1 MLEAVVVLA
10 SPGVLYTV
18 LRLRGMGPAQLPDP
32 SMHTTFI
39 IAPHDVFARY
49 QALFT
54 PSSRLREAARVGF
67 LVPARVAYLLF
78 GAVPGFFVFRYVL
91 ALIAIVPL
99 YMLLKKVYGRWAG
112 FVGIAVVMS
121 SPVVVTA
128 WGTDYPDSAAVSYLT
143 GGLAALALSWEAGR
157 WRPGWVVGGGVLL
170 AMAVWSH
177 GVSVPLVLV
186 LGVVYLGVRLRRERA
201 HLGRDLALLVGSAI
215 LTTGLLAICSKLLLG
230 QFNFVTPTVKSA
242 SSLST
247 PSALRAD
254 HSASWSWAPY
264 DLYLLVP
271 PAIALSFFIV
281 VTRSR
286 SRDIGTTVMF
296 VGLTGALQ
304 LATFLYLQF
313 LGSFQALEIHY
324 FSSVLW
330 SSVNIMLAITVVEL
344 TRPFLRPGVAAGSD
358 RAPPARLA
366 AEPPRFA
373 RWVAGAVPT
382 LLVLAVA
389 LTYEGAYRVGLVV
402 PALTWTPWGVV
413 LAAIVLLGA
422 VLGRLTVEWMK
433 PAADRRA
440 PTSFAPGLLSAGA
453 VVLII
458 GAALALTVAPP
469 TPHTNL
475 ANTVYDPPPPYAQ
488 ALGGNDTA
496 YVAQYKVTSELP
508 GFVGPPKYRGE
519 VLLTW
524 EPSSQFGE
532 LLGPMGMYHNAFT
545 WVSQTFPV
553 LNRAGALQIKSR
565 RAAQVLLMSLSGRG
579 FAHAVRSLARFH
591 PVVVRRAILH
601 GGPHRLRVWLVDL
614 RRYLGGSSVRH
625 HVGPPARR
633 RHVRPTPARRPTA
646 PRSPPRRPSS
656 THARSRASN
665 RTQASRP
672 IPTSS
677 SHLSAAF

>member
-1 MLEAVVVLA
+1 MASVLEAVAVLA
-10 SPGVLYTV
+10 SPGVLYIV

-39 IAPHDVFARY
+39 IAPHDIFARY

-67 LVPARVAYLLF
+67 LVPARMAYLLF
-78 GAVPGFFVFRYVL
+78 GAVPGFFVLRYVL

-99 YMLLKKVYGRWAG
+99 YVLLKNVYGRWAG

-121 SPVVVTA
+121 SPVVITA

-143 GGLAALALSWEAGR
+143 GGLAALAMSWEAGR
-157 WRPGWVVGGGVLL
+157 WRPGWVLGGGVLL
-170 AMAVWSH
+170 TMAVWTH
-177 GVSVPLVLV
+177 GVAVPLVVV

-201 HLGRDLALLVGSAI
+201 HLMRDLALLVGSAI
-215 LTTGLLAICSKLLLG
+215 LATVLLAICSKLLLG
-230 QFNFVTPTVKSA
+230 QFNFVTPTAKSA

-271 PAIALSFFIV
+271 PAIALSFLIV

-286 SRDIGTTVMF
+286 SRDISTTVLF

-304 LATFLYLQF
+304 LAAFLYLQF
-313 LGSFQALEIHY
+313 LSSFQALEIHF

-344 TRPFLRPGVAAGSD
+344 TRPFLGTGVAAGSG
-358 RAPPARLA
+358 RGPPARLA

-389 LTYEGAYRVGLVV
+389 LTYEGASRAGLVV

-413 LAAIVLLGA
+413 LAAIALLGA
-422 VLGRLTVEWMK
+422 VVGRVAVEWIK

-453 VVLII
+453 VVLIL
-458 GAALALTVAPP
+458 GAALVLTVAPP
-469 TPHTNL
+469 TPHTGL
-475 ANTVYDPPPPYAQ
+475 VNTVYDPPPPYAQ

-496 YVAQYKVTSELP
+496 YVAQYKVISELP

-524 EPSSQFGE
+524 EPRSQFGE

-545 WVSQTFPV
+545 WVSQTFPL
-553 LNRAGALQIKSR
+553 LNRAGARQIKSL

-579 FAHAVRSLARFH
+579 FAQAVRSLARFD
-591 PVVVRRAILH
+591 PVVVRHSILQ
-601 GGPHRLRVWLVDL
+601 GGAYRLRVWLVDL
-614 RRYLGGSSVRH
+614 RRYLRDNSVGH
-625 HVGPPARR
+625 
-633 RHVRPTPARRPTA
+633 HVRP
-646 PRSPPRRPSS
+646 PPRRARVRRTPVRRPPAARARPGHPRD
-656 THARSRASN
+656 HA
-665 RTQASRP
+665 
-672 IPTSS
+672 
-677 SHLSAAF
+677 